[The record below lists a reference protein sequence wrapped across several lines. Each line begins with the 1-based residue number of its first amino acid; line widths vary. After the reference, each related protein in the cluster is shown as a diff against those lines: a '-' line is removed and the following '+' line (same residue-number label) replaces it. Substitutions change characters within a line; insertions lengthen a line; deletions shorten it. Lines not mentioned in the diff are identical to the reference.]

1 MSTSVVKRTGD
12 SFSINWVYEPA
23 HESSIDEFRIESSD
37 TPTGTKSVVVG
48 GLPVSS
54 RSKALVAGTQNK
66 YFHLAAVKGS
76 IASYAGNAV
85 QVIIDNTPYPPEDVT
100 VE

>member
-1 MSTSVVKRTGD
+1 MATSVVKRTGE
-12 SFSINWVYEPA
+12 SFTISWVYDPA

-37 TPTGTKSVVVG
+37 TPEGPKSVVVG
-48 GLPVSS
+48 GLPVNS
-54 RSKALVAGTQNK
+54 RFKVLVSGTQNK

-76 IASYAGNAV
+76 LASYGNFV
-85 QVIIDNTPYPPEDVT
+85 QVIIDNTPFPPGNVS